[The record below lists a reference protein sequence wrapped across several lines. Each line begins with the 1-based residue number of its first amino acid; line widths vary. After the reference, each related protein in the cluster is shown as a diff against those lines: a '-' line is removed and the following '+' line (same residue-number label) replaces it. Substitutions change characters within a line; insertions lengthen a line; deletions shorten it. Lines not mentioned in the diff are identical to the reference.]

1 MNDYGKTLVGILAGL
16 VAGAAIGLLLAPEK
30 GSDLREKLNDS
41 LKGVADDIKKKVS
54 EQLDDFNEKKS
65 KLKKDAEELHEDF
78 VA

>member
-30 GSDLREKLNDS
+30 GSDLREKLNDT
-41 LKGVADDIKKKVS
+41 LKSAGDDIKKKVMS
-54 EQLDDFNEKKS
+54 QIDSLNDKKN
-65 KLKKDAEELHEDF
+65 KIGHDAEQLHEDF